1 MGWGGLFS
9 FITDHRKRLLKM
21 MPKESIC
28 AEIGVWKGDF
38 SQRILDITNPSE
50 LHLID
55 PWMFQPSFPSRWYG
69 GVKAANQSD
78 MDDIFES
85 VRDRFASSQEVRF
98 HRKPSEEAYSEFPNE
113 FFDWVYVDGSHDYD
127 SVKSDLELYFPKV
140 KPNGFLTGDDYF
152 LPSQETGGSAPVKE
166 AVQDFVNENQA
177 SVLKIIGGQF
187 IIQKN

>member
-1 MGWGGLFS
+1 MGRRALFS

-21 MPKESIC
+21 MPKRSIC

-38 SQRILDITNPSE
+38 SQRILDIANPSE

-55 PWMFQPSFPSRWYG
+55 PWMFQPSLPSRWYG

-78 MDDIFES
+78 MDEIFES
-85 VRDRFASSQEVRF
+85 VRDRFASFPEVRF

-113 FFDWVYVDGSHDYD
+113 FFDWVYVDGNHDYD
-127 SVKSDLELYFPKV
+127 SVKADLELYFPKI

-152 LPSQETGGSAPVKE
+152 LPSLETGETAPVKE
-166 AVQDFVNENQA
+166 AVQDFMNENQA
-177 SVLKIIGGQF
+177 SVLKLIGGQF

>member
-21 MPKESIC
+21 MPKESVC

-38 SQRILDITNPSE
+38 SQRILEITSPSE

-55 PWMFQPSFPSRWYG
+55 PWTFQPSFPSRWYG

-85 VRDRFASSQEVRF
+85 VRERFASSPEVRF
-98 HRKPSEEAYSEFPNE
+98 HRKPSEEADSEFPND

-127 SVKSDLELYFPKV
+127 SVKSDLELYFLKV

-152 LPSQETGGSAPVKE
+152 LPCQETGGPAPVKQ
-166 AVQDFVNENQA
+166 AVQDFVKENQA
-177 SVLKIIGGQF
+177 SVVKIIGDQF

>member
-21 MPKESIC
+21 MPKESVC

-38 SQRILDITNPSE
+38 SQRILEITSPSE

-55 PWMFQPSFPSRWYG
+55 PWIFQPSLPSRWYG

-78 MDDIFES
+78 MDEIFES
-85 VRDRFASSQEVRF
+85 VRERFASSPGVRF
-98 HRKPSEEAYSEFPNE
+98 HRKPSEEADSEFPND

-152 LPSQETGGSAPVKE
+152 LPCQETGGPAPVKQ
-166 AVQDFVNENQA
+166 AVQDFVKENQA
-177 SVLKIIGGQF
+177 SVVKIIGDQF

>member
-1 MGWGGLFS
+1 MRRGGFFS

-21 MPKESIC
+21 MPNGSVC

-38 SQRILDITNPSE
+38 SQRILEINNPSE

-69 GVKAANQSD
+69 GVKARSQSD

-85 VRDRFASSQEVRF
+85 VRERFAGSPEVSF
-98 HRKPSEEAYSEFPNE
+98 HRKTAGEAHSEFPDD

-127 SVKSDLELYFPKV
+127 SVKSDLEIYFPKV
-140 KPNGFLTGDDYF
+140 KPDGFLTGDDYF
-152 LPSQETGGSAPVKE
+152 LPCQETGGPAPVKQ
-166 AVQDFVNENQA
+166 AVQDFVKENQA
-177 SVLKIIGGQF
+177 SIVKIIGGQF

>member
-21 MPKESIC
+21 MPKESVC

-38 SQRILDITNPSE
+38 SQRILEITSPSE

-55 PWMFQPSFPSRWYG
+55 PWLFQPSFPSRWYG

-78 MDDIFES
+78 MDEIFES
-85 VRDRFASSQEVRF
+85 VRERFANSPEVRF
-98 HRKPSEEAYSEFPNE
+98 HRKPSEEAHSEFPND

-152 LPSQETGGSAPVKE
+152 LPSQETGGSAPVKQ
-166 AVQDFVNENQA
+166 AVQDFVKENQA
-177 SVLKIIGGQF
+177 SVVKIIGGQF